1 MAGVPAVYRGRKGS
15 MLTYDELNTQNDTI
29 TELTNVLSVLL
40 EDRFLCDSSITQE
53 LFFRYVDRVVEH
65 LELTDRRLYPPMLA
79 NGDSQVTN
87 TANRF
92 MGGSKE
98 IKRIFSSYQR
108 KWCGGQGK
116 NRKNKELV
124 VGDFDEFTRETH
136 EMFEMV
142 LDRIQDEQEHLYP
155 MLRKI
160 TGDQKNAA

>member
-15 MLTYDELNTQNDTI
+15 MLTYDELNAQNDNI

-79 NGDSQVTN
+79 NGDSQITN

-98 IKRIFSSYQR
+98 IKRIFSSYQK
-108 KWCGGQGK
+108 KWCGKGK
-116 NRKNKELV
+116 SRKNKELV
-124 VGDFDEFTRETH
+124 VLDFDEFTRETK
-136 EMFEMV
+136 EMFDLV
-142 LDRIQDEQEHLYP
+142 LDRIQAEQEHLYP
-155 MLRKI
+155 LLRKI
-160 TGDQKNAA
+160 TGDRMNAA